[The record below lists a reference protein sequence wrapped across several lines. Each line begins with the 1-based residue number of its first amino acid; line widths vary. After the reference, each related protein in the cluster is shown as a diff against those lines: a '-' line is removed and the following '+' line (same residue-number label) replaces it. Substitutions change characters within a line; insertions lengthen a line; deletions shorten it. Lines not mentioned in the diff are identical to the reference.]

1 MESRALSEV
10 AKKLQRLCEAVGAR
24 TEKMFPASST
34 TPAAAAL
41 AAALEALTVMTLP
54 ARSSHL
60 QVSDSR
66 KLRFHFKSIYQLY
79 TSADS
84 HSVTKELERDNRRQ
98 ERAGSA
104 YFQPAARLGQQD
116 LAV

>member
-24 TEKMFPASST
+24 TEKMLPASST

-60 QVSDSR
+60 
-66 KLRFHFKSIYQLY
+66 KFLTHANYAFTLKAY
-79 TSADS
+79 TNCTPAPT
-84 HSVTKELERDNRRQ
+84 VT
-98 ERAGSA
+98 
-104 YFQPAARLGQQD
+104 
-116 LAV
+116 V